1 MLTLGISFSRGHDSA
16 VALLEDGELI
26 FAAAEER
33 FSRRKHDGRFPS
45 RALQAGLT
53 HAGVALRDV
62 DGAAFGWN
70 RPGVTQRHTLTGV
83 ATGRLAF
90 GAYRVAYSFYDLAL
104 MLYGAGG
111 KRNLRRDFGPL
122 PPGGVRHVDHHE
134 AHAWSTYA
142 LSGFDD
148 AAVLVIDGRG
158 ATQATSIY
166 DGHDGALRLLR
177 TFHYPNS
184 LGTLYEA
191 FTDHLGFRPHSDEWK
206 VMGLA
211 AYGEPTFLTGRRS
224 SACRTTA
231 TR

>member
-104 MLYGAGG
+104 MLYAAGG
-111 KRNLRRDFGPL
+111 KRNLS
-122 PPGGVRHVDHHE
+122 
-134 AHAWSTYA
+134 AT
-142 LSGFDD
+142 SGRFRQ
-148 AAVLVIDGRG
+148 AVS
-158 ATQATSIY
+158 ATSITTRPTR
-166 DGHDGALRLLR
+166 GAR
-177 TFHYPNS
+177 TPCRGS
-184 LGTLYEA
+184 T
-191 FTDHLGFRPHSDEWK
+191 TRPCW
-206 VMGLA
+206 
-211 AYGEPTFLTGRRS
+211 
-224 SACRTTA
+224 
-231 TR
+231 